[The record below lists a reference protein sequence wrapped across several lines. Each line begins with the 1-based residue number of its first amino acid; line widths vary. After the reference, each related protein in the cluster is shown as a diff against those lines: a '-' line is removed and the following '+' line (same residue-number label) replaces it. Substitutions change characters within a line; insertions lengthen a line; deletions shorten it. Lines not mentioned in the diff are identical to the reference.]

1 MNCHLHLALYRR
13 LATCYPR
20 TFRLE
25 YGEDLTATFELQLRE
40 HGPSR
45 CWLRTVQDLII
56 TVPIQH
62 LESRMKHP
70 TSSHITS
77 SHITTTCLALAIA
90 GTLAAIVT
98 GTGLYAVI
106 LLLVA
111 FLAVA
116 IAAISRKATK
126 PALALD
132 TSAKWKKFMA
142 ADIALL
148 AIIIVLLNVPPN
160 NTQEL
165 STWAWSLMMGS
176 MLLSF
181 TLIGAGVVL
190 GVARLSNNRHQ

>member
-1 MNCHLHLALYRR
+1 MNRHLHLALYRR
-13 LATCYPR
+13 LTTCYPR
-20 TFRLE
+20 TFRVE

-45 CWLRTVQDLII
+45 CWLRTLQDLII

-70 TSSHITS
+70 TSFHVTS
-77 SHITTTCLALAIA
+77 SRVTVTCLTLAIA
-90 GTLAAIVT
+90 GALAAIVT
-98 GTGLYAVI
+98 GSLYAVI
-106 LLLVA
+106 FLLVA
-111 FLAVA
+111 LLAVA
-116 IAAISRKATK
+116 IAVMSRKATK
-126 PALALD
+126 PVLALEN
-132 TSAKWKKFMA
+132 SAKWKKFLA
-142 ADIALL
+142 AGTALL

-165 STWAWSLMMGS
+165 SAWAWSLMAGS

-190 GVARLSNNRHQ
+190 GVARLSSNRHQ

>member
-1 MNCHLHLALYRR
+1 MNPHLHLALYRR
-13 LATCYPR
+13 LTTCYPR

-45 CWLRTVQDLII
+45 CWLRTLQDLVI

-77 SHITTTCLALAIA
+77 SHITTMCLALAIA

-98 GTGLYAVI
+98 GSLYAVI
-106 LLLVA
+106 FLLVA
-111 FLAVA
+111 LLAVA
-116 IAAISRKATK
+116 IAAMSRKATK
-126 PALALD
+126 PALALED
-132 TSAKWKKFMA
+132 SAKWKKFLA
-142 ADIALL
+142 AGTALL

-165 STWAWSLMMGS
+165 SAWAWSLMAGS

-190 GVARLSNNRHQ
+190 GVARLSTNRHQ

>member
-1 MNCHLHLALYRR
+1 MNRHLHLALYRR
-13 LATCYPR
+13 LTTCYPR

-45 CWLRTVQDLII
+45 CWLRTLQDLVI

-77 SHITTTCLALAIA
+77 SHVTTTCLALAIA

-98 GTGLYAVI
+98 GSLYAVI
-106 LLLVA
+106 FLLVTL
-111 FLAVA
+111 LAAA
-116 IAAISRKATK
+116 IAVMTRKATK
-126 PALALD
+126 PVLALEN
-132 TSAKWKKFMA
+132 SAKWKKFLA
-142 ADIALL
+142 AGTALL

-165 STWAWSLMMGS
+165 SAWAWSLMAGS

-190 GVARLSNNRHQ
+190 GVARLSTNRHQ

>member
-1 MNCHLHLALYRR
+1 MNRHLHLALYRR
-13 LATCYPR
+13 LTTCYPR

-45 CWLRTVQDLII
+45 CWLRTLQDLVI

-77 SHITTTCLALAIA
+77 SHVTTTCLALAIA

-98 GTGLYAVI
+98 GSLYAVI
-106 LLLVA
+106 FLLVTL
-111 FLAVA
+111 LAAA
-116 IAAISRKATK
+116 IAVMTRKATK
-126 PALALD
+126 PVLALEN
-132 TSAKWKKFMA
+132 SAKWKKFLA
-142 ADIALL
+142 AGTALL

-165 STWAWSLMMGS
+165 SAWAWSLMAGS

-190 GVARLSNNRHQ
+190 GVARLSSNRPQ

>member
-1 MNCHLHLALYRR
+1 MNRHLHLALYRR
-13 LATCYPR
+13 LTTCYPR

-25 YGEDLTATFELQLRE
+25 YVEDLTATFELQLRE

-45 CWLRTVQDLII
+45 CWLRTLQDLII

-70 TSSHITS
+70 TSFHVTS
-77 SHITTTCLALAIA
+77 SRVTVTCLALAITGA
-90 GTLAAIVT
+90 LAAIVT
-98 GTGLYAVI
+98 GSLYAVI
-106 LLLVA
+106 FLLVA
-111 FLAVA
+111 LLAVA
-116 IAAISRKATK
+116 IAAMSRKAIK
-126 PALALD
+126 PALALED
-132 TSAKWKKFMA
+132 SAKWKKFLA
-142 ADIALL
+142 AGITLL

-165 STWAWSLMMGS
+165 SAWAWSLMAGS

-190 GVARLSNNRHQ
+190 GVARLSSNRHQ